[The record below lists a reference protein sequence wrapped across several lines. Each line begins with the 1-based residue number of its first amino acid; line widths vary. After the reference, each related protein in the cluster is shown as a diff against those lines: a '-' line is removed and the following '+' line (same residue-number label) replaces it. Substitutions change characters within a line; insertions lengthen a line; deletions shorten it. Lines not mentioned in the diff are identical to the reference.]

1 MLYLTINF
9 PALRILKVNV
19 GSYKV
24 PVKNIRNFAFWMHFL
39 LNTYHFLRLLFII
52 LLLFY
57 FQPNLHAQQS
67 KKKTANADSVYLQK
81 GNVLILEDT
90 FYLPENDTV
99 VFLPKGKTY
108 KVKPSPYF
116 RSDKFYDSLKSK
128 AANTEVTRMLFSL
141 LFKSSSQNISNKKPI
156 TKGEAAFEPF
166 EGKTIGTIS
175 LLKVPVLE
183 GSVNDTS
190 RIAKTWYAKTLN
202 KVHMNTRNS
211 IIKQNLLFQ
220 TGEEVDPFQIAD
232 NERILRQFRTI
243 RDAKIYLIPRVEN
256 PDIVDVKVVT
266 QDVISLG
273 GSLEYSSINDF
284 NMSIYDRNILG
295 YARDFQVSYYFD
307 ENETP
312 KHGYGL
318 QYRVPNFWGSFIQ
331 GTFLYENTYFRKQI
345 SASLMRDFFTPEIK
359 YGGGASLR
367 RVSEFYQPLDTVL
380 FEIPY
385 TKNEASLW
393 LGRSFQIMKRTNFI
407 VQTRF
412 SSNDYVERPKVT
424 EDSNRFFLSNN
435 RYFVSASLVKR
446 TYSKSKLIRG
456 FGRTEDVP
464 KGRMLSLT
472 YAFDNNEFYNRNYWQ
487 LKTGYAEYFKDVG
500 YVSGSAAVGA
510 FKYQDHWEDGAL
522 STYFNYFS
530 PLIIAGESSF
540 RQFINVN
547 YIKGINRKAENTLV
561 VDKNFQTDRDIR
573 PLGDKRF
580 AMAFESVYFAPWYF
594 YGCKFSF
601 YNRNTFNWLSYDH
614 IFDKDWFFSS
624 FGVGVRILNE
634 SFVFPTIELNF
645 TYYNSPG
652 GYPNAT
658 DLRLFNNYP
667 GDFLEMQIGRPEVL
681 QFNE

>member
-1 MLYLTINF
+1 
-9 PALRILKVNV
+9 
-19 GSYKV
+19 
-24 PVKNIRNFAFWMHFL
+24 MHFL
-39 LNTYHFLRLLFII
+39 LNTYYFFRLLFII
-52 LLLFY
+52 LLFFY
-57 FQPNLHAQQS
+57 FQPNLHAQISKRTATTDAISLQS
-67 KKKTANADSVYLQK
+67 

-90 FYLPENDTV
+90 FYLPEKDTV
-99 VFLPKGKTY
+99 IFLPKGKAY

-116 RSDKFYDSLKSK
+116 KSDKFYDSLKSK

-156 TKGEAAFEPF
+156 TEGEAAFEPF

-175 LLKVPVLE
+175 LVKVPVLE

-190 RIAKTWYAKTLN
+190 KIAKTWYAKALN
-202 KVHMNTRNS
+202 RMHMNTRNS
-211 IIKQNLLFQ
+211 IIKQNLLFK
-220 TGEEVDPFQIAD
+220 TGEEVDPFQMAD

-243 RDAKIYLIPRVEN
+243 RDAKIYLIPRIDAPE
-256 PDIVDVKVVT
+256 IVDVKVVT

-273 GSLEYSSINDF
+273 GSLDYSSINDF
-284 NMSIYDRNILG
+284 NMSVYDRNILG

-307 ENETP
+307 EHETP

-331 GTFLYENTYFRKQI
+331 GTLLYEDTYFRKQI
-345 SASLMRDFFTPEIK
+345 SGSLTRDFFTPEIK
-359 YGGGASLR
+359 YGGGASVR
-367 RVSEFYQPLDTVL
+367 RVSEFYRPLAAPL
-380 FEIPY
+380 LEIPY

-407 VQTRF
+407 LQTRF
-412 SSNDYVERPKVT
+412 SSNNYVTRPT
-424 EDSNRFFLSNN
+424 ITQDSSWFFLNSNM
-435 RYFVSASLVKR
+435 YFVSASIVKR

-464 KGRMLSLT
+464 KGRMLSMT

-487 LKTGYAEYFKDVG
+487 VKAGYAEYFKHIGYTSASVG
-500 YVSGSAAVGA
+500 IGA
-510 FKYQDHWEDGAL
+510 YKYENKWEDGAI

-530 PLIIAGESSF
+530 PLIITGNSSF

-547 YIKGINRKAENTLV
+547 YLHGVNRKAENTLV
-561 VDKNFQTDRDIR
+561 VDNNFQTDREVR

-580 AMAFESVYFAPWYF
+580 SMAFESVFFAPWYF

-601 YNRNTFNWLSYDH
+601 YNRNSFNWLSYDH
-614 IFDKDWFFSS
+614 VFNKDRFFSS

-652 GYPNAT
+652 SYPNAT
-658 DLRLFNNYP
+658 ELSLFNNYP
-667 GDFLEMQIGRPEVL
+667 GDFLEMQIGRPDVL
-681 QFNE
+681 EFLN